1 MHYLAQC
8 RDLVANG
15 LVDNAQILKH
25 SQRLLEEGV

>member
-15 LVDNAQILKH
+15 LDDNAQILKH